1 MDNNSIGGHAGQV
14 WNLLN
19 QKERWGYEELKTATG
34 LSVEEVYAAVG
45 WLAREDKLFFG
56 TDPDT
61 GKEYLS
67 LGTDF
72 YF

>member
-34 LSVEEVYAAVG
+34 LSVEELYAAVG
-45 WLAREDKLFFG
+45 WLAR
-56 TDPDT
+56 
-61 GKEYLS
+61 
-67 LGTDF
+67 
-72 YF
+72 